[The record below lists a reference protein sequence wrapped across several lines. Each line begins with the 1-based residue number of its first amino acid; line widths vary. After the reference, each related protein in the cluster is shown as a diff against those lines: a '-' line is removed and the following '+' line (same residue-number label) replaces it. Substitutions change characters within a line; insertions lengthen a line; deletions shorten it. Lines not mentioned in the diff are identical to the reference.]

1 MNIHKVKSKEPNIV
15 KGHQVRVKGY
25 GVTISLEFF
34 QALERAA
41 LNTKHDVKKK
51 NPKISL
57 KSPIYALVG
66 NSNA

>member
-15 KGHQVRVKGY
+15 KGHQFRVKGY
-25 GVTISLEFF
+25 GVTISLESF

-51 NPKISL
+51 KKIL
-57 KSPIYALVG
+57 KSLLKAPYMH
-66 NSNA
+66 

>member
-25 GVTISLEFF
+25 GVTISLESF

-51 NPKISL
+51 KKIL
-57 KSPIYALVG
+57 KSLLKAPYMH
-66 NSNA
+66 

>member
-25 GVTISLEFF
+25 GATISLESF
-34 QALERAA
+34 QVLERAA

-51 NPKISL
+51 KNL
-57 KSPIYALVG
+57 KSP
-66 NSNA
+66 

>member
-15 KGHQVRVKGY
+15 KGHQVKGY
-25 GVTISLEFF
+25 GVTISLESF

-41 LNTKHDVKKK
+41 LNTKHDVEKKK
-51 NPKISL
+51 KPKISL